1 MDSITYV
8 IFVAAALVLMG
19 WVAVQ
24 FLARSAPSN
33 GPVESMRKPHLPD
46 DMQ

>member
-8 IFVAAALVLMG
+8 IFVGAALVLMC

-24 FLARSAPSN
+24 FLARSALN
-33 GPVESMRKPHLPD
+33 GPVESARKRHLPD